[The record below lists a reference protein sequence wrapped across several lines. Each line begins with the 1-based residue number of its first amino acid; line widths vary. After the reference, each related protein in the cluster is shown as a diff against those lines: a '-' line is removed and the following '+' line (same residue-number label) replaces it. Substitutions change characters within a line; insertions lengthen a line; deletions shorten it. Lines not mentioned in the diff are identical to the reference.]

1 MRRTH
6 GMRSSRL
13 FHTSATWP
21 PGLSTRA
28 ISGSAASWSNQW
40 KACATTTTSTE
51 RSLAGI
57 SSAVATLA
65 LTSGTRWRSTS
76 SIASSGS
83 VAKTAWPWSTSSRVS
98 LPVPAPSSRT
108 TFASPPAS
116 QATASAG

>member
-13 FHTSATWP
+13 FHTRATWP

-57 SSAVATLA
+57 SSAVATFA

-98 LPVPAPSSRT
+98 LPVPAASSRT